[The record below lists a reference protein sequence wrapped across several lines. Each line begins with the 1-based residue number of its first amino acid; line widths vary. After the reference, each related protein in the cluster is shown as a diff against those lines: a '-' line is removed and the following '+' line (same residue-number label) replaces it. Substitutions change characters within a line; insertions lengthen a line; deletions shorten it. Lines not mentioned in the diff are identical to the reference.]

1 MYSTRKPL
9 RRKQIVNFMDINHV
23 SEIVFLL
30 AVAVG
35 FSVGF
40 HNIGAGHTQSGTL
53 STAARRGSHEVGL
66 SKCYQKCQHVMPE
79 YFGHPAEFKGINK
92 FIVCFCC

>member
-1 MYSTRKPL
+1 MEKKEIWMYSTGKPL

-66 SKCYQKCQHVMPE
+66 SKCHTKNVNMSCQNILVIRLSSR
-79 YFGHPAEFKGINK
+79 G
-92 FIVCFCC
+92 

>member
-1 MYSTRKPL
+1 MIFFSLQPL
-9 RRKQIVNFMDINHV
+9 FPILWDVFNKKATASKADVNFMDINHV

-40 HNIGAGHTQSGTL
+40 HNIGGGAHSECH
-53 STAARRGSHEVGL
+53 SIDSSEERV
-66 SKCYQKCQHVMPE
+66 P
-79 YFGHPAEFKGINK
+79 
-92 FIVCFCC
+92 